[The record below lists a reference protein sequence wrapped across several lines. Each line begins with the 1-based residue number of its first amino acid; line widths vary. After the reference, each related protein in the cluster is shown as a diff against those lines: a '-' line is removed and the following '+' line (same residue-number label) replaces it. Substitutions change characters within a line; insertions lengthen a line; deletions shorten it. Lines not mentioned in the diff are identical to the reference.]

1 MSGTLKLTDA
11 NFQNEVLDSSQPV
24 LVDVWAP
31 WCAPCRAV
39 GPAIDEIA
47 EQYDGRVK
55 VGKLNLDE
63 NPETPQSYD
72 VSSIPTV
79 LVFRD
84 GQVVERLVGVQSRDR
99 YQQAVD
105 AASAY

>member
-1 MSGTLKLTDA
+1 MNATLRFTDA

-39 GPAIDEIA
+39 SPAIDEIA
-47 EQYDGRVK
+47 EQYHDRVK

-63 NPETPQSYD
+63 NSETPQTYR
-72 VSSIPTV
+72 VNSIPTV
-79 LVFRD
+79 LVFKD
-84 GQVVERLVGVQSRDR
+84 GQVVERLVGVQMKER
-99 YQQAVD
+99 YELAAAAAV
-105 AASAY
+105 A

>member
-1 MSGTLKLTDA
+1 MNVTLKFTDA
-11 NFQNEVLDSSQPV
+11 NFHHGVLDSTRPV
-24 LVDVWAP
+24 LVDVWAA

-47 EQYDGRVK
+47 KQYDRRVK
-55 VGKLNLDE
+55 VGKLNVDE
-63 NPETPQSYD
+63 NPETPHTYD

-79 LVFRD
+79 LVFKD
-84 GQVVERLVGVQSRDR
+84 GQVVERLVGVQTRER

-105 AASAY
+105 AAAA

>member
-1 MSGTLKLTDA
+1 MNVTLKFTDA
-11 NFQNEVLDSSQPV
+11 NFHHEVLDSTRPV

-47 EQYDGRVK
+47 AHDGRVK
-55 VGKLNLDE
+55 VGKLNVDE
-63 NPETPQSYD
+63 NSETPQTYH

-79 LVFRD
+79 LVFKN
-84 GQVVERLVGVQSRDR
+84 GQVIERLVGVQTKER

-105 AASAY
+105 AAAA